1 MCAAAP
7 PQLAGVGRTE
17 RCPWVRGVASLFPSL
32 FSHLPNERRKKRK
45 IRILVRHHVV
55 ECLLHAM
62 MLATVP
68 MAAMSVALE

>member
-1 MCAAAP
+1 
-7 PQLAGVGRTE
+7 
-17 RCPWVRGVASLFPSL
+17 VASLFPSL